1 MSISSGSSDEQ
12 ERRPFFGSVKPKA
25 DNFPGPRYPVT
36 HPLTQ
41 ANFVGVFTVLTIV
54 IYTAVLRHFGQHAHL
69 PPGKFYFALACALA
83 VSWISLYIEAVL
95 MMSMVLGL
103 AMRTGESLAR
113 RRTGGLLRLN
123 NTRMSSHTILE
134 L

>member
-1 MSISSGSSDEQ
+1 M
-12 ERRPFFGSVKPKA
+12 
-25 DNFPGPRYPVT
+25 
-36 HPLTQ
+36 
-41 ANFVGVFTVLTIV
+41 
-54 IYTAVLRHFGQHAHL
+54 
-69 PPGKFYFALACALA
+69 
-83 VSWISLYIEAVL
+83 AVL

-113 RRTGGLLRLN
+113 RRAGGLLRSN